1 MRSVIG
7 QRKVLC
13 GGSSRFAI
21 GTSCTLSARTTSA
34 RSRARNNA
42 PAVLIVGGGARHLNG
57 DGEDIRLR
65 RIGAMRSKT
74 DYIGFVSVASAS
86 FFNT

>member
-1 MRSVIG
+1 
-7 QRKVLC
+7 
-13 GGSSRFAI
+13 
-21 GTSCTLSARTTSA
+21 
-34 RSRARNNA
+34 
-42 PAVLIVGGGARHLNG
+42 VLIVGGGARHLNG